1 MALTHEEMSFPADR
15 RLRLWIRP
23 SVLVVFAALAT
34 APIILAWIQYAVAG
48 LPTVSGPLD
57 PASITGPHGFPLWL
71 RSAHYLNL
79 LFMVFMIRS
88 GLSILMDHPRLY
100 WNVHCT
106 PGTEWLRLTP
116 FPVPTDRVWTAK
128 DDARYLSPWLGLPG
142 GRHTVGIAR
151 HWHFLVALLWVANGI
166 VFVTLLCATGQWR
179 RIVPHSWQI
188 FPEAWAV
195 HVHYATFHMPPE
207 PDGFYQYNSLQH
219 LAYFAVVFILPPL
232 SMMTGLAMSP
242 AVDSHFRWYPRIF
255 GGRQSARSIHFL
267 LLLGYLGFIAVH
279 VLMVIVTGLARN
291 MDHIVMGSDETGV
304 PGLILG
310 GFGIVVIILACVAAH
325 WVSWH
330 RPRVL
335 QYAARWLVEGLMRVG
350 LDPLA
355 PRAQYSP
362 KEISPHFWPN
372 GKVPTSD
379 EWLQLAGDGFRNYR
393 LRVHGLVQNP
403 VDLSMDEIRALG
415 KQEQTTMHHCIQGWS
430 GIAQWGGLSLAKL
443 VDLVRPGPEAR
454 FVVFHSF
461 SEGLYGGEYYDCHS
475 MTNILHPQSLLAYEM
490 NGAPL
495 ERLYG
500 APLRLRVENQLGY
513 KMVKW
518 IKSVEFVAGFEHVGK
533 GHGGKNEDDE
543 YYDLIANI

>member
-1 MALTHEEMSFPADR
+1 MPLTHEEMTFPADR
-15 RLRLWIRP
+15 RLHLGIKP
-23 SVLVVFAALAT
+23 SMLVALAT
-34 APIILAWIQYAVAG
+34 LAMVPVIVAWIQYAVAG
-48 LPTVSGPLD
+48 LPPVSGPRD
-57 PASITGPHGFPLWL
+57 PASAAGPHGFPLWL

-116 FPVPTDRVWTAK
+116 VRVPTDRVWTAK
-128 DDARYLSPWLGLPG
+128 DDARYLSPWLALPG

-188 FPEAWAV
+188 VPEAWAV
-195 HVHYATFHMPPE
+195 LVHYATLHMPPE
-207 PDGFYQYNSLQH
+207 PDGFYKYNSLQH
-219 LAYFAVVFILPPL
+219 LAYFAVVFILSPL
-232 SMMTGLAMSP
+232 SILTGLAMSP
-242 AVDSHFRWYPRIF
+242 AVDNHFRWYARVF

-267 LLLGYLGFIAVH
+267 LLLSYLGFIVVH
-279 VLMVIVTGLARN
+279 VLMVVVTGLARN
-291 MDHIVMGSDETGV
+291 MDHIVIGTDETGI
-304 PGLILG
+304 PGLLLG
-310 GFGIVVIILACVAAH
+310 AMGIGVIVLACMAAH
-325 WVSWH
+325 WVSWR
-330 RPRVL
+330 RPRAL
-335 QYAARWLVEGLMRVG
+335 QYAARWVVEGLMRVG

-355 PRAQYSP
+355 PRAQYRRD
-362 KEISPHFWPN
+362 EISPHFWPN
-372 GKVPTSD
+372 GKLPTSK
-379 EWLQLAGDGFRNYR
+379 EWLQLADDGFRDYR
-393 LRVHGLVQNP
+393 LQVHGLVQHP
-403 VDLSMDEIRALG
+403 VELSKDEIRAMG

-443 VDLVRPGPEAR
+443 LELVRPVPEAK

-461 SEGLYGGEYYDCHS
+461 GEGLHGGEYYDCHS
-475 MTNILHPQSLLAYEM
+475 MTNVLHPQSLLAYEM

-495 ERLYG
+495 ERLHG

-518 IKSVEFVAGFEHVGK
+518 IKSVEFVAGIEQVGK